1 MPALWYIRR
10 RSCTIYC
17 LSLTW
22 NSLPS
27 FDHLNPPLP
36 CVHYTLYLFFLI
48 MIMVMV
54 MVMGMGHG
62 SWVMD
67 HGSCGSWGSWGSW
80 IMRIMDHE
88 DHGSWGSW
96 IMRIMD
102 DYHHVDPPL
111 GKGRL
116 SPLQGLLHPRRCTF
130 PSVQVNFPLS
140 WGWPSPQWSTL
151 SS

>member
-96 IMRIMD
+96 MIIIMWTLPLEKV
-102 DYHHVDPPL
+102 DYPL
-111 GKGRL
+111 CKVCFTLAGVL
-116 SPLQGLLHPRRCTF
+116 SPLSRSTF
-130 PSVQVNFPLS
+130 PSAEVDLPLS
-140 WGWPSPQWSTL
+140 GRLCPRK
-151 SS
+151 